1 MHAIA
6 RLPSAVVERLVLSPF
21 TAIVDREAIRRWGGE
36 WSWGTIRQMSARRM
50 VPEELEAALSVWRAA
65 NAARGASHGAAR
77 AARIRAKLSASDSLP
92 FVALRP
98 EIVGMALAEPGR
110 FDDGEGERDPGLL
123 HISMVFVH
131 PAAQGTGV
139 GSSLVLHVLDAARS
153 LGYQRAGVWTYSDNT
168 AARRLYE
175 TVGMTPTGKTARV
188 LARTQIQYG
197 GVLGGLSQV
206 PQLAAGDLQEG
217 SGE

>member
-1 MHAIA
+1 MG
-6 RLPSAVVERLVLSPF
+6 S
-21 TAIVDREAIRRWGGE
+21 E
-36 WSWGTIRQMSARRM
+36 WSWGTIRQVSARRM
-50 VPEELEAALSVWRAA
+50 VPEELEAAINVWRAA
-65 NAARGASHGAAR
+65 NIARGARHGAER
-77 AARIRAKLSASDSLP
+77 TTRIRAKLLASDSLP

-110 FDDGEGERDPGLL
+110 FDDGEGELDPALL

-153 LGYQRAGVWTYSDNT
+153 LGYQRAAVWTYSDNT

-175 TVGMTPTGKTARV
+175 SVGMAPTGETACV
-188 LARTQIQYG
+188 LTRTQIQYG
-197 GVLGGLSQV
+197 CVLSGLSQV
-206 PQLAAGDLQEG
+206 PQAAGSDLQEEA